1 MSVLHIPG
9 NRPYKKYGKGGL
21 IPKADDRCTGCGLC
35 AEKCPAQAISKEN
48 PKNTDSEKCIYCMR
62 CVSQCPQSA
71 RKVNEAAVLAIA
83 QAIKE
88 TCSVRKNNELYI

>member
-1 MSVLHIPG
+1 
-9 NRPYKKYGKGGL
+9 
-21 IPKADDRCTGCGLC
+21 
-35 AEKCPAQAISKEN
+35 
-48 PKNTDSEKCIYCMR
+48 MR